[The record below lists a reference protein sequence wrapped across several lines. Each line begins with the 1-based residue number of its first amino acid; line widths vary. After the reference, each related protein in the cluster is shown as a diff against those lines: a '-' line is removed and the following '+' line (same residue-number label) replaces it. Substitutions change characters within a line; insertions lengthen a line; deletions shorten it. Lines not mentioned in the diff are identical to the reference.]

1 MNNVVV
7 TGANRGI
14 GLELVKTYLARG
26 ENVYALCRSKSD
38 ELANT
43 DAVIIDGIDVTDDNL
58 AAKLRDAL
66 RDVEINILI
75 NNAGALVDDTLGEI
89 DYSGVIWQFEV
100 NAVGPLRIT
109 EALLDNMKTGS
120 KIGMIT
126 SRMGSMSDNTSGG
139 HYGYRMSKAALNAA
153 GVSLARDLN
162 RRGIAVAMLHP
173 GFVQTRMVEFNG
185 DIGPEVAAERL
196 AKRLAELNLTNSG
209 TFWHSKGDVL
219 PW

>member
-1 MNNVVV
+1 MNNVVI

-14 GLELVKTYLARG
+14 GLELAKTYLARG
-26 ENVYALCRSKSD
+26 EKVYALCREKSD

-43 DAVIIDGIDVTDDNL
+43 EAVIIEGIDVTDNSL

-66 RDVEINILI
+66 QGVEINILI
-75 NNAGALVDDTLGEI
+75 NNAGAMVDDTLGEI
-89 DYSGVIWQFEV
+89 DYGGVVRQFEV
-100 NAVGPLRIT
+100 NAAGPLRIT
-109 EALLDNMKTGS
+109 EALLDNMKTGA

-196 AKRLAELNLTNSG
+196 AKRIAEVNLTNSG

>member
-1 MNNVVV
+1 MNNVVI

-26 ENVYALCRSKSD
+26 EKVYALCREKSD

-43 DAVIIDGIDVTDDNL
+43 EAVIIEGIDVTDNSL

-66 RDVEINILI
+66 QGVEINILI

-89 DYSGVIWQFEV
+89 DYGGVVRQFEV
-100 NAVGPLRIT
+100 NAAGPLRIT
-109 EALLDNMKTGS
+109 EALLDNMKTGA

-196 AKRLAELNLTNSG
+196 AKRIAEVNLTNSG

>member
-75 NNAGALVDDTLGEI
+75 NNAGALVDDTLG
-89 DYSGVIWQFEV
+89 
-100 NAVGPLRIT
+100 
-109 EALLDNMKTGS
+109 
-120 KIGMIT
+120 
-126 SRMGSMSDNTSGG
+126 
-139 HYGYRMSKAALNAA
+139 
-153 GVSLARDLN
+153 
-162 RRGIAVAMLHP
+162 
-173 GFVQTRMVEFNG
+173 
-185 DIGPEVAAERL
+185 
-196 AKRLAELNLTNSG
+196 
-209 TFWHSKGDVL
+209 
-219 PW
+219 

>member
-26 ENVYALCRSKSD
+26 EKVYALCRKKSD
-38 ELANT
+38 ELAKT
-43 DAVIIDGIDVTDDNL
+43 EAVIIEGIDVTDDNV

-89 DYSGVIWQFEV
+89 DYSGVIRQFEV

-162 RRGIAVAMLHP
+162 RRGIAIAMLHP

-196 AKRLAELNLTNSG
+196 AKRIAELNLTNSG

>member
-26 ENVYALCRSKSD
+26 DKVFALCREKSD
-38 ELANT
+38 ELAGT
-43 DAVIIDGIDVTDDNL
+43 DAVVIEGIDVMAPDL
-58 AAKLRDAL
+58 AAKLRDVL
-66 RDVEINILI
+66 RGVEINILI
-75 NNAGALVDDTLGEI
+75 NNAGALVDDTLGNI
-89 DYSGVIWQFEV
+89 DYDGVLKQFEV
-100 NAVGPLRIT
+100 NAVGPLRVT

-162 RRGIAVAMLHP
+162 RKGIVVAMLHP
-173 GFVQTRMVEFNG
+173 GFVQTRMVGFNG

-196 AKRLAELNLTNSG
+196 AKRIAEANVTNSG

>member
-14 GLELVKTYLARG
+14 GLELVKTYLARDDK
-26 ENVYALCRSKSD
+26 VYALCREKSD

-43 DAVIIDGIDVTDDNL
+43 EAVIIEGIDVTDTGM

-75 NNAGALVDDTLGEI
+75 NNAGALVDDALGEI
-89 DYSGVIWQFEV
+89 DYSGVVRQFEV
-100 NAVGPLRIT
+100 NAVGPLRVT

-139 HYGYRMSKAALNAA
+139 YYGYRMSKAALNAA

-162 RRGIAVAMLHP
+162 RRGIAIAMLHP

-196 AKRLAELNLTNSG
+196 AKRIAELNLTNSG

>member
-26 ENVYALCRSKSD
+26 EKVYALCREKSD

-43 DAVIIDGIDVTDDNL
+43 EAVIIEGIDVTDNDL

-66 RDVEINILI
+66 RDIEINILI
-75 NNAGALVDDTLGEI
+75 NNAGALVDDALGEI
-89 DYSGVIWQFEV
+89 DYSGVVRQFEV
-100 NAVGPLRIT
+100 NAVGPLRVT

-162 RRGIAVAMLHP
+162 RRGIAIAMLHP
-173 GFVQTRMVEFNG
+173 GYVQTRMVEFNG

-196 AKRLAELNLTNSG
+196 AKRIAELNLTNSG